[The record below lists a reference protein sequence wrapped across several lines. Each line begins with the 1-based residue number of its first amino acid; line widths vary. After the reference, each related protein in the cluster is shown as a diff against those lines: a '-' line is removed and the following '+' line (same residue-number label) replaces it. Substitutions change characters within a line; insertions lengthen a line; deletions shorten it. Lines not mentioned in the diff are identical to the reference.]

1 MRHSSVSAMQPAHAQ
16 GPCRAD
22 GDFLVRDFR
31 FQNGE
36 RLPELRIH
44 YVTMGTPK
52 HDSAGN
58 VTNAV
63 LLLHGTN
70 GSGKTILERF
80 GSTLFGPGQPLDSA
94 TYYLIVPDAIG
105 CGGSSKP
112 SDGLRGKFPRY
123 GYNDMVEA
131 QKLLLTQHLGI
142 DRLRLVMGLSMG
154 AMHAWI
160 WGGKYPDMMDGL
172 MPLVALPKP
181 IAGHNLLWRR
191 AITEAIRNDPDYNDG
206 DYVKPPSH
214 WIYTLAVQHM
224 MTESRVRIHE
234 AAPSREKAIELFD
247 KIVEEARGLD
257 ANDYRYGYEASWD
270 YDPEPYLGRI
280 KARLLAVNFADD
292 MANALELGSVEEA
305 IAKIPHARSV
315 IIPASDKSHGHF
327 GSRYPELW
335 KQYLV
340 ELLDSL
346 PPDG

>member
-1 MRHSSVSAMQPAHAQ
+1 MRHSRSGSATQAAHA
-16 GPCRAD
+16 PDTCRS
-22 GDFLVRDFR
+22 GSDFLVRDFR
-31 FQNGE
+31 FQSGE
-36 RLPELRIH
+36 TLPELRTH
-44 YVTMGTPK
+44 YVTIGTPK
-52 HDSAGN
+52 HDSAGR

-70 GSGKTILERF
+70 GSGNIILEHF
-80 GSTLFGPGQPLDSA
+80 ESTLFGRGQPLDSEK
-94 TYYLIVPDAIG
+94 YYLIVPDAIG
-105 CGGSSKP
+105 CGRSSKP
-112 SDGLRGKFPRY
+112 SDGLRTRFPRY

-131 QKLLLTQHLGI
+131 HKLLLTQHLGV
-142 DRLRLVMGLSMG
+142 DHLRLVLGLSMG

-206 DYVKPPSH
+206 DYIKPPSH
-214 WIYTLAVQHM
+214 WIYTLPVQYM
-224 MTESRVRIHE
+224 MTESRVRLHE

-247 KIVEEARGLD
+247 KIVEEARRRLD
-257 ANDYRYGYEASWD
+257 ANDYRYCYEASWD
-270 YDPEPYLGRI
+270 YDPEPCLDRI
-280 KARLLAVNFADD
+280 KARLFAVNFADD
-292 MANALELGSVEEA
+292 LANALELGSVEEA

-315 IIPASDKSHGHF
+315 IIPASDRSHGHF

-335 KQYLV
+335 RHHLV

-346 PPDG
+346 P